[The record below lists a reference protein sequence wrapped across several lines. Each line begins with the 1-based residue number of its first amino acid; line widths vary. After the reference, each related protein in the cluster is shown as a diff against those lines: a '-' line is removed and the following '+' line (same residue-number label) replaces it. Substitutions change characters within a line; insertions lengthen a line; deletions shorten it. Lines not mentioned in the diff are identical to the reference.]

1 MGKNGLVGHRASSCE
16 HTDRQLILI
25 KKKGRPATQC
35 LKCRELRIVRQL
47 HRRCECLVKNN
58 DINKIEANIKSNDT
72 NIKSQDGKS
81 RKRHKTLRP
90 LAPKQDM
97 MHDLQEL
104 LDAKTLYSLHNQDL
118 LRVDISCRDE
128 QKYPTHEWKNV
139 DEQPPEKTEGE
150 KTCCTPVKR
159 SDDNNQE
166 PLKKCCSTQTAF
178 TSLLPNNGARPAMSC
193 LGPAAKNQQGEIIR
207 LVTCRCGDNCACIGC
222 DAHPSR
228 AMKEGRNDVYIGF
241 NESHTRKLSIS
252 AITWPSS
259 ANPDPSSPKPD
270 FPETILAED
279 GTMLCGCG
287 CAKKFEDCSSCILR
301 LCHSEYS

>member
-1 MGKNGLVGHRASSCE
+1 M
-16 HTDRQLILI
+16 I
-25 KKKGRPATQC
+25 KK
-35 LKCRELRIVRQL
+35 EIVFTTYL
-47 HRRCECLVKNN
+47 PPL
-58 DINKIEANIKSNDT
+58 
-72 NIKSQDGKS
+72 DGKS

-97 MHDLQEL
+97 IHDLQEL
-104 LDAKTLYSLHNQDL
+104 LDSNTLYSLHNQDL

-128 QKYPTHEWKNV
+128 QKYPSHEWKNV
-139 DEQPPEKTEGE
+139 DEQLPEKTESE
-150 KTCCTPVKR
+150 KTCCTPVKQ
-159 SDDNNQE
+159 SDDDNQE

-178 TSLLPNNGARPAMSC
+178 TSKCCTSDNTSNNASENNNNNNKVRISSCCNSNSGSCCGPSQSVESVSFSLPTHDLTGLLPNNGARPAMSC

-259 ANPDPSSPKPD
+259 SNPDPSSPKPD

>member
-1 MGKNGLVGHRASSCE
+1 
-16 HTDRQLILI
+16 
-25 KKKGRPATQC
+25 
-35 LKCRELRIVRQL
+35 
-47 HRRCECLVKNN
+47 
-58 DINKIEANIKSNDT
+58 
-72 NIKSQDGKS
+72 
-81 RKRHKTLRP
+81 
-90 LAPKQDM
+90 
-97 MHDLQEL
+97 
-104 LDAKTLYSLHNQDL
+104 
-118 LRVDISCRDE
+118 
-128 QKYPTHEWKNV
+128 
-139 DEQPPEKTEGE
+139 
-150 KTCCTPVKR
+150 
-159 SDDNNQE
+159 
-166 PLKKCCSTQTAF
+166 
-178 TSLLPNNGARPAMSC
+178 MSC

>member
-1 MGKNGLVGHRASSCE
+1 MIINGQKWSCETCIKGHRASSCE

-47 HRRCECLVKNN
+47 HRRCECL
-58 DINKIEANIKSNDT
+58 S
-72 NIKSQDGKS
+72 
-81 RKRHKTLRP
+81 
-90 LAPKQDM
+90 
-97 MHDLQEL
+97 
-104 LDAKTLYSLHNQDL
+104 
-118 LRVDISCRDE
+118 
-128 QKYPTHEWKNV
+128 
-139 DEQPPEKTEGE
+139 E
-150 KTCCTPVKR
+150 KTCCTPVKQ
-159 SDDNNQE
+159 SNDDDQE

-178 TSLLPNNGARPAMSC
+178 TSKCCTSDNTSNNTSDNNNNNKARISSCCNSNSGGCCSPSLLPNNGARPAMSC

-259 ANPDPSSPKPD
+259 SNPDPSSPKPD